1 MHLRYILYARTLWTP
16 YPDKIRLGP
25 HTRELPEIMA
35 GEYYF
40 TPHSPHL
47 DSPPRVPRMPTSSY
61 AGYLA
66 SIALYYEG
74 YGHPRDRSLIYI
86 YIYIFRCIFN

>member
-1 MHLRYILYARTLWTP
+1 MYLYNVCARTLWTS
-16 YPDKIRLGP
+16 YPEPGKICLGP

-35 GEYYF
+35 EEYYF
-40 TPHSPHL
+40 TPHIPHL
-47 DSPPRVPRMPTSSY
+47 DPPPRVPVCPPRSY

-74 YGHPRDRSLIYI
+74 YGHPRDAL
-86 YIYIFRCIFN
+86 